1 MSLGFPFLLGIPTYL
16 ILYLF
21 LMAIYHAT
29 MYATM
34 KETKKSIQSKIW
46 DNITFGNYWGV
57 ILTILTFL
65 LLFKL
70 FQFGVSSTLIILAI
84 FFDIIAHYLALLTT
98 YNLALP
104 ILKSLKIFR
113 QNYFPAFL
121 AFPSFIFLISNNLKN
136 LILPGGRFNVIII
149 YAIFSLIIVF
159 YLTSL
164 MKIVSGRYSDL
175 GFVYKPFLIGSLG
188 GLSALISVFII
199 SLIIFKLKNPNL
211 LNELYYY
218 VFFYSALLMITLI
231 QFLRFVVDYPSAI
244 QPRWKAYMPVD
255 PLRIAVSVTLI
266 FLTVSLYLTTRD
278 LNIIYS
284 IPLWSFTIVGL
295 VLIPLAALFI
305 YTRAFAGETT
315 LGYWTYIK
323 TEMAAHL
330 LISLYVLSTA
340 VILWEILRT
349 TERLLF
355 GLFLGFTYFFYV
367 TAALDMKK
375 LTQDLK
381 VKVHSHPLTIIR
393 YMVTIFA
400 TFFIIFFMVLL
411 TRGTATS
418 LDVFFQQYAYFP
430 LALIGIF
437 FVFYF
442 TSLKR
447 THKGFEQLMKKGT
460 ITDISYILSLGVF
473 IALFLL
479 YLRIRGPAS
488 LLSQFPLFGTVF
500 IGYFA
505 ILIAEVHSTTT
516 LRIKEYKEK
525 KDITDLLNSVAG
537 HFFRTDILEEMWNDV
552 IETYKGLDPE
562 LERARFY
569 PPDRTFDMSMVNDK
583 ARVTASLAML
593 RKMESAT
600 KDKEAPVVPFD
611 INLKKDSERLLGEKI
626 LLLPEEF
633 SKDFKRETYY
643 PKLLESTFNRINE
656 AIKPFVSSEDYAK
669 ILKKLVKV
677 DLFFNNLSFD
687 ASGVKIKKGLE
698 LNRKD
703 FLIYLKLYIQGLENT
718 FPFNRLLL
726 RETVKSEVQKRL
738 SLYGFTQADV
748 LNVVPSGVKELDEVL
763 YGGLIKGTSTLFLSE
778 ERRAKN
784 DVLFMFIT
792 EGLKEK
798 EHGIYSTSRI
808 SSKDLL
814 EAFKRAVK
822 GTDKLTLI
830 DLYLA
835 THTDNVVK
843 IPVTRDGSQIIS
855 TSLIQVRQ
863 SLVAAIK
870 KYPKEAHKRVVL
882 DLYSDLARYQ
892 KLEEIFDLLIRQVE
906 GFKRWNCTSI
916 ITLAPNLSNGD
927 LERHFDNVLLL
938 TDVSTIKIKKLF
950 GGKPKKDT
958 FIIWGTYAPI
968 EEPDYPLFFEA

>member
-1 MSLGFPFLLGIPTYL
+1 MLEIQREVHSSVWNNNIKGNSVNILFASSIAL
-16 ILYLF
+16 ILNTKFFLANPTISFFIGIFYTFAVSLVVVVEYL
-21 LMAIYHAT
+21 
-29 MYATM
+29 
-34 KETKKSIQSKIW
+34 
-46 DNITFGNYWGV
+46 
-57 ILTILTFL
+57 
-65 LLFKL
+65 
-70 FQFGVSSTLIILAI
+70 LIK
-84 FFDIIAHYLALLTT
+84 
-98 YNLALP
+98 P
-104 ILKSLKIFR
+104 ILKRGLNLFRLEYSILFTFSLSISFILIKVIPQVKLPVFSELKLLYLYILLFLLITL
-113 QNYFPAFL
+113 YFGYMAIRISEGYRGLGFVQKPFYAVFIGTISIVLSFLTLLWGIEDFNSMYYYIILFFGSGTFAFIYYGRFVVGYPSLLQPKWKALMPFDLVKVATTFTLAFL
-121 AFPSFIFLISNNLKN
+121 AISFYFTIQDF
-136 LILPGGRFNVIII
+136 G
-149 YAIFSLIIVF
+149 
-159 YLTSL
+159 
-164 MKIVSGRYSDL
+164 
-175 GFVYKPFLIGSLG
+175 
-188 GLSALISVFII
+188 
-199 SLIIFKLKNPNL
+199 IIF
-211 LNELYYY
+211 
-218 VFFYSALLMITLI
+218 
-231 QFLRFVVDYPSAI
+231 
-244 QPRWKAYMPVD
+244 
-255 PLRIAVSVTLI
+255 
-266 FLTVSLYLTTRD
+266 
-278 LNIIYS
+278 S
-284 IPLWSFTIVGL
+284 IPLWPLAIVAGI
-295 VLIPLAALFI
+295 LIPTAALFI
-305 YTRAFAGETT
+305 YSRAFAGETT
-315 LGYWTYIK
+315 LSYWNYIK
-323 TEMAAHL
+323 TEIAAHL
-330 LISLYVLSTA
+330 GLTLYVLSTA
-340 VILWEILRT
+340 IVLWGFLENI
-349 TERLLF
+349 ERMFYGIFFVLS
-355 GLFLGFTYFFYV
+355 YFFYV
-367 TAALDMKK
+367 TAALDMRK

-381 VKVHSHPLTIIR
+381 VPVQYHPLTILR
-393 YMVTIFA
+393 YLVSIFA
-400 TFFIIFFMVLL
+400 SFFIIYFIVLL
-411 TRGTATS
+411 TKGRATS
-418 LDVFFQQYAYFP
+418 LDTLFERYPYFP

-460 ITDISYILSLGVF
+460 ITDISYLSSLGVF

-479 YLRIRGPAS
+479 YLRIRGPSS

-537 HFFRTDILEEMWNDV
+537 HFFRTDILGEMWNEV

-593 RKMESAT
+593 QKMERST
-600 KDKEAPVVPFD
+600 KEEGAPVVPFD
-611 INLKKDSERLLGEKI
+611 INLKKDSENLLGEKI

-633 SKDFKRETYY
+633 SKNFKGEMYY

-656 AIKPFVSSEDYAK
+656 AIMPFVSSKDYEN

-677 DLFFNNLSFD
+677 DLFFKNLSFE
-687 ASGVKIKKGLE
+687 ASGVKIKRGIDLT
-698 LNRKD
+698 RKD
-703 FLIYLKLYIQGLENT
+703 FLKYLKLYIQGLENT

-726 RETVKSEVQKRL
+726 RETVKSEVQNRL
-738 SLYGFTQADV
+738 ALYGFTQADV

-784 DVLFMFIT
+784 DVLFMFIA

-798 EHGIYSTSRI
+798 ENGIYSTSRI

-814 EAFKRAVK
+814 EAFKRTIK
-822 GTDKLTLI
+822 TPDKLTLI

-843 IPVTRDGSQIIS
+843 IPVSRDGSQIIS

-882 DLYSDLARYQ
+882 DIYSDLARYQ
-892 KLEEIFDLLIRQVE
+892 KLEEISDLVIRQIE

-916 ITLAPNLSNGD
+916 VTLAPNLSNED
-927 LERHFDNVLLL
+927 IERHFDNVLLL